1 MNVLVTGGA
10 GYIGSQLVQTLA
22 SNPSIKNIV
31 VYDNLTRDNFNF
43 FLNADKKI
51 EGNKVSFVHG
61 DILDTRKLR
70 KALTGIDTVYHLA
83 ARVSTPFSNTDSHF
97 YEQVNHWGTAELVYA
112 IEDSKTVKHLIYLS
126 STSVYGSSKE
136 EVSEETVP
144 NPKTFYSVSKLRGEE
159 HVRRMFPK
167 LNTKIIRCGN
177 VYGYSPAMRF
187 DAVVN
192 RFVFDAHVNNRISIH
207 GSGKQHRSFIHV
219 NKVVHVLNQLIST
232 EVPSGVYNLS
242 DKNLEVLDLRDA
254 LKDIYPSMEFIYINQ
269 HLELRELKVKAESLL
284 TKYIPLPD
292 SDLLT
297 ELKEF
302 KEHFSF
308 TPAF

>member
-10 GYIGSQLVQTLA
+10 GYIGSQLVQILA
-22 SNPSIKNIV
+22 SNPSINKIV
-31 VYDNLTRDNFNF
+31 IYDNLTRDNYNF

-51 EGNKVSFVHG
+51 SGNKISFVHG

-70 KALTGIDTVYHLA
+70 KALEGIETVYHLA

-167 LNTKIIRCGN
+167 LNTQIIRCAN
-177 VYGYSPAMRF
+177 VHGYSPVTRF

-219 NKVVHVLNQLIST
+219 KKVAHVLNEMVNT
-232 EVPSGVYNLS
+232 EVPSGIYNLS

-284 TKYIPLPD
+284 SKYISLPS
-292 SDLLT
+292 SDLSA
-297 ELKEF
+297 ELQEF
-302 KEHFSF
+302 KEQFAF
-308 TPAF
+308 TPTF

>member
-10 GYIGSQLVQTLA
+10 GYIGSPLIQTLA
-22 SNPSIKNIV
+22 SNPSIKKIV
-31 VYDNLTRDNFNF
+31 VYDNLTRDNYNF

-51 EGNKVSFVHG
+51 AGNKVSFVHG

-112 IEDSKTVKHLIYLS
+112 IEESKTVKQLIYLS
-126 STSVYGSSKE
+126 STSVYGSSKD
-136 EVSEETVP
+136 EVSEETTP

-167 LNTKIIRCGN
+167 LNTLIIRCGN

-219 NKVVHVLNQLIST
+219 NKVVHVLNEALSATI
-232 EVPSGVYNLS
+232 PSGVYNLS

-254 LKDIYPSMEFIYINQ
+254 LKDIYPTMEFIYINQ
-269 HLELRELKVKAESLL
+269 HLELREMKVKADSLL
-284 TKYIPLPD
+284 SNYIPLPP
-292 SDLLT
+292 SDLIE

-302 KEHFSF
+302 REHFSF
-308 TPAF
+308 APTF

>member
-1 MNVLVTGGA
+1 MNILVTGGA

-22 SNPSIKNIV
+22 SNPSINKIV
-31 VYDNLTRDNFNF
+31 VYDNLTRDNYNF

-51 EGNKVSFVHG
+51 SGNKISFVHG

-70 KALTGIDTVYHLA
+70 KALEGIDTVYHLA

-136 EVSEETVP
+136 EVSEETSP

-167 LNTKIIRCGN
+167 LNTQIIRCGN

-284 TKYIPLPD
+284 SKYIPLPP
-292 SDLLT
+292 SDLAD

-302 KEHFSF
+302 KEQFSF
-308 TPAF
+308 TPTF

>member
-1 MNVLVTGGA
+1 MNILVTGGA

-22 SNPSIKNIV
+22 SNPSIDKIV
-31 VYDNLTRDNFNF
+31 VYDNLTRDNYNF

-51 EGNKVSFVHG
+51 SGNKISFVHG

-112 IEDSKTVKHLIYLS
+112 IEESKTVKHLIYLS

-167 LNTKIIRCGN
+167 LNTQIIRCGN
-177 VYGYSPAMRF
+177 VYGYSPATRF

-219 NKVVHVLNQLIST
+219 NKVVHVLNQIIST

-284 TKYIPLPD
+284 SKYIPLPP
-292 SDLLT
+292 SDLAT

-302 KEHFSF
+302 KEQFSF
-308 TPAF
+308 TPTF

>member
-31 VYDNLTRDNFNF
+31 VYDNLTRDNYNF

-97 YEQVNHWGTAELVYA
+97 YEQVNHWGSAELVYA

-167 LNTKIIRCGN
+167 LNTQIIRCGN

-219 NKVVHVLNQLIST
+219 NKVVHVLNQLIHT

-254 LKDIYPSMEFIYINQ
+254 LKDIYPTMEFIYINQ

-284 TKYIPLPD
+284 SNYIPLPA
-292 SDLLT
+292 SDLAE

>member
-10 GYIGSQLVQTLA
+10 GYIGSQLIQTLA
-22 SNPSIKNIV
+22 SNPSISKIV
-31 VYDNLTRDNFNF
+31 VYDNLTRDNYNF

-51 EGNKVSFVHG
+51 AGNKVSFVHG

-112 IEDSKTVKHLIYLS
+112 IEESKTVKQLIYLS
-126 STSVYGSSKE
+126 STSVYGSSKD
-136 EVSEETVP
+136 EVSEETTP
-144 NPKTFYSVSKLRGEE
+144 NPRTFYSVSKLRGEE

-167 LNTKIIRCGN
+167 LNTLIIRCGN

-219 NKVVHVLNQLIST
+219 NKVVSVLNEAVST
-232 EVPSGVYNLS
+232 SIPSGVYNLS

-254 LKDIYPSMEFIYINQ
+254 LKDIYPTMEFIYINQ
-269 HLELRELKVKAESLL
+269 HLELREMKVKADGLLSNYISLPP
-284 TKYIPLPD
+284 T
-292 SDLLT
+292 DLIE

-302 KEHFSF
+302 REHFSF
-308 TPAF
+308 TPTF

>member
-22 SNPSIKNIV
+22 SNPSIHKII
-31 VYDNLTRDNFNF
+31 VYDNLTRDNYNF
-43 FLNADKKI
+43 FLNPDKKI
-51 EGNKVSFVHG
+51 AGNKIAFVHG

-70 KALTGIDTVYHLA
+70 KALTGIDAVYHLA

-112 IEDSKTVKHLIYLS
+112 IEESKTVKQLIYLS

-167 LNTKIIRCGN
+167 LTTHIIRCGN

-219 NKVVHVLNQLIST
+219 NKVAQVLNEIVT
-232 EVPSGVYNLS
+232 TAVPSGVYNLS

-254 LKDIYPSMEFIYINQ
+254 LKDIYPTMEFIYINQ

-284 TKYIPLPD
+284 SKYIPLPP
-292 SDLLT
+292 SDLAT

-302 KEHFSF
+302 KAQFAF
-308 TPAF
+308 TPTF